1 MTMEVKKD
9 HFFQSQMM
17 IITGLLEH
25 TKDNLE
31 DTVFEDDDSL
41 ESILDVLAQGCNIA
55 VQRMK
60 NLMEEA
66 DEDDCCCC

>member
-1 MTMEVKKD
+1 MEVKKD

-31 DTVFEDDDSL
+31 DTIFEDDDSL

-60 NLMEEA
+60 NLMEDA

>member
-1 MTMEVKKD
+1 MEVKKD

-60 NLMEEA
+60 NLMEEE
-66 DEDDCCCC
+66 DEDDCCCY